1 MFKFSVDPKFTHD
14 VTVCAPVD
22 GGFKEQTFRATFRV
36 IPVDELGDTATL
48 EGQKQLLTRIVCHFD
63 DVVGEDDKPVP
74 YSDELRGQFIAVPY
88 IRAALVQTYLQAV
101 TKTKLGN

>member
-1 MFKFSVDPKFTHD
+1 MFKFTADPKFTHP

-48 EGQKQLLTRIVCHFD
+48 EGQKQLLTRIVCGFEDLVD
-63 DVVGEDDKPVP
+63 DAEQPLP
-74 YSDELRGQFIAVPY
+74 YSDELRSQLIAVPY
-88 IRAALVQTYLQAV
+88 VRAALVQTYLQAV